1 MFGRLHDL
9 IDPQLPNISW
19 LVHARRTTSCLVSRN
34 GVIVSRI
41 FPGRFT
47 AQTNQPFVVFLI
59 GMRINTWWRFDKWVP
74 VVSAMG
80 PMMRTLYTHPEKGFL
95 HTEYFWNMRG
105 PILVQYWRSF
115 DDLETFARNPSDP
128 HVAAWK
134 RFNQAVGA
142 DGSVGIW
149 HETYMVNPDQYECV
163 YGNMPQFGLGAAMAH
178 TEAVGRRYTARERLK
193 ANDS

>member
-1 MFGRLHDL
+1 MSSIFAGRY
-9 IDPQLPNISW
+9 
-19 LVHARRTTSCLVSRN
+19 
-34 GVIVSRI
+34 
-41 FPGRFT
+41 T

-59 GMRINTWWRFDKWVP
+59 GMRINTWWRFDKCVP

-178 TEAVGRRYTARERLK
+178 VEAVGRRYTARERLK

>member
-1 MFGRLHDL
+1 VFGRLHDL